1 MEYTQGPWIDSPEAA
16 DAIISTHPDA
26 LADAGTNIGYYGG
39 FVVCESVSRRD
50 KPLIKAA
57 PEMLAALEADEAL
70 LHHAAYCE
78 FCNDSADGECSEGLA
93 LLATAHKLR
102 RAALAKARGE

>member
-1 MEYTQGPWIDSPEAA
+1 MEHTQGPWIDSRRA

-78 FCNDSADGECSEGLA
+78 FCDSADGECPEGLA